1 MFNSYSDVHV
11 QEQRRKD
18 LIERAKLER
27 LAREAE
33 AKPERVKRGLARLL
47 DDLRRMPEASAE
59 TEPATSPS

>member
-33 AKPERVKRGLARLL
+33 AQPERVKRGLARLL
-47 DDLRRMPEASAE
+47 DDLRRMPEASTE
-59 TEPATSPS
+59 TEPATNPS